1 MMKLRL
7 RAMSIAIA
15 AGVGVFLAAQ
25 ELRLIPNA
33 WSEEAS
39 QDATA
44 SYATYHPGSDATPY
58 SAAVAAHPDDYMSYY
73 RRGLHYQA
81 RGNLDLALKD
91 LDRAVALSPHPM
103 TRAMLGDEMHD
114 SSSRDTRT
122 LNRVVFVRLVRAT
135 VLSQL
140 AREPEALADLNRA
153 IALDDHK
160 TSAIF
165 ARAALLTGMERFDEA
180 IADYDRLL
188 ARYTETDWVFGR
200 GVAKFHSGDFDGAS
214 RDFREAARREPSDEI
229 FQAWLE
235 KASLRAS
242 VAAQVE

>member
-1 MMKLRL
+1 MKLRL
-7 RAMSIAIA
+7 KAMSIAVA

-25 ELRLIPNA
+25 QLQLVPQA
-33 WSEEAS
+33 WSEEVS
-39 QDATA
+39 SRDATA
-44 SYATYHPGSDATPY
+44 SYATYQPGSDDAPY
-58 SAAVAAHPDDYMSYY
+58 SAAVAAHPDDYMAYY

-81 RGNLDLALKD
+81 RGNLNLAVVD
-91 LDRAVALSPHPM
+91 LDRAVALSPQTM
-103 TRAMLGDEMHD
+103 TRAMLGDEAND
-114 SSSRDTRT
+114 TLSLETRT
-122 LNRVVFVRLVRAT
+122 LNRVVFIRLLRAT

-165 ARAALLTGMERFDEA
+165 ARAALLSEMERFDEA

-188 ARYTETDWVFGR
+188 KRYINTDWMFGR
-200 GVAKFHSGDFDGAS
+200 GVAKFHKGDFDGAS
-214 RDFREAARREPSDEI
+214 LDFREAARRQPGDET
-229 FQAWLE
+229 FQVWLE
-235 KASLRAS
+235 KAALRAS